1 MTTLQ
6 AYDIL
11 AISQDASFKEIKK
24 QYRQLMHR
32 VHPDSDAFD
41 VEEYPYTAQ
50 EINEAYET
58 LRQAD
63 READAQQKRSSQDWD
78 SSEGKKQSRTASQTA
93 WHAKYGQSSWNAEMG
108 WDALENPGAY
118 TKRKIFHKVEDMDG
132 TMIGVV
138 SIAEGKYLWKPEED
152 FSLFLKSILECSERL
167 LAEIDER
174 NGMSRQAQIRLRFQ
188 AELAYLLAQQFIDGA
203 ESMEELL
210 TPVETGEEAE
220 TYYIPAMLEAGGTT
234 AGLRVGM
241 VLYPAGVRAHR
252 LYLKTKTGK
261 EAGYLSFRDDRL
273 YHIVIPLLE
282 QKRAQV
288 KIEVSRKQ
296 DRKNTSGKSKYKNI
310 DFWMRIPRE
319 TTGTFPES
327 IELKIENL
335 LKQYDNR

>member
-11 AISQDASFKEIKK
+11 AISQDAGFKEVKK
-24 QYRQLMHR
+24 QYRRLMHR
-32 VHPDSDAFD
+32 VHPDSGAFD
-41 VEEYPYTAQ
+41 VEDYPYTAQ

-58 LRQAD
+58 LRQTDCENTAG
-63 READAQQKRSSQDWD
+63 KRSSRN
-78 SSEGKKQSRTASQTA
+78 SSEGKKKSQTASQTA
-93 WHAKYGQSSWNAEMG
+93 WHAKYGQSSWNTEMG
-108 WDALENPGAY
+108 WDAPENPGAY

-138 SIAEGKYLWKPEED
+138 AIAEGKYLWKPEED

-174 NGMSRQAQIRLRFQ
+174 NGMSRQAAIRLRFQ

-210 TPVETGEEAE
+210 TPVETGKEAE

-252 LYLKTKTGK
+252 LYLKTKMGK

-327 IELKIENL
+327 IGLKIEKL
-335 LKQYDNR
+335 LKQYKGERKI

>member
-11 AISQDASFKEIKK
+11 ALSQDADFREIKK

-32 VHPDSDAFD
+32 VHPDSGAFD

-58 LRQAD
+58 LRQTDCENTAG
-63 READAQQKRSSQDWD
+63 KRSSRN
-78 SSEGKKQSRTASQTA
+78 SSKGKKQSQTASQTA

-108 WDALENPGAY
+108 WDAPENTGAY
-118 TKRKIFHKVEDMDG
+118 TKRKIFHKVENMDG

-174 NGMSRQAQIRLRFQ
+174 NGMSRQAAIRLRFQ

-210 TPVETGEEAE
+210 TPVETGKEAE

-234 AGLRVGM
+234 VGLRTGM

-252 LYLKTKTGK
+252 LYLKTKMGK

-296 DRKNTSGKSKYKNI
+296 DRKNTTGRSKYKNI
-310 DFWMRIPRE
+310 DFEYYNMIKKA
-319 TTGTFPES
+319 S
-327 IELKIENL
+327 QSMHL
-335 LKQYDNR
+335 LGGYLI

>member
-11 AISQDASFKEIKK
+11 AISQDAGFKEVKK

-32 VHPDSDAFD
+32 VHPDSGAFGT
-41 VEEYPYTAQ
+41 EEYPYTAQ

-63 READAQQKRSSQDWD
+63 RETDAHALKRSSRN
-78 SSEGKKQSRTASQTA
+78 SSERKKHSQTASQTA
-93 WHAKYGQSSWNAEMG
+93 WHAKYGQSQRNAEMG
-108 WDALENPGAY
+108 WDAPENTGAY

-132 TMIGVV
+132 TMISVV
-138 SIAEGKYLWKPEED
+138 AIAEGKYLWKPEED
-152 FSLFLKSILECSERL
+152 FSLFLKSILECSER
-167 LAEIDER
+167 
-174 NGMSRQAQIRLRFQ
+174 
-188 AELAYLLAQQFIDGA
+188 
-203 ESMEELL
+203 
-210 TPVETGEEAE
+210 
-220 TYYIPAMLEAGGTT
+220 
-234 AGLRVGM
+234 
-241 VLYPAGVRAHR
+241 
-252 LYLKTKTGK
+252 
-261 EAGYLSFRDDRL
+261 
-273 YHIVIPLLE
+273 LLE

-327 IELKIENL
+327 IDLKIENL
-335 LKQYDNR
+335 LKQYKSR

>member
-11 AISQDASFKEIKK
+11 AISQDAGFKEVKK

-32 VHPDSDAFD
+32 VHPDSGAFGT
-41 VEEYPYTAQ
+41 EEYPYTAQ

-63 READAQQKRSSQDWD
+63 RETDAHALKRSSRN
-78 SSEGKKQSRTASQTA
+78 SSERKKHSQTASQTA
-93 WHAKYGQSSWNAEMG
+93 WHAKYGQSQRNAEMG
-108 WDALENPGAY
+108 WDAPENTGAY

-138 SIAEGKYLWKPEED
+138 AIAEGKYLWKPEED

-167 LAEIDER
+167 LAEIDES
-174 NGMSRQAQIRLRFQ
+174 NGMSRQAPIRLRFQ

-203 ESMEELL
+203 DSMEELL
-210 TPVETGEEAE
+210 TPVETGEKAE

-234 AGLRVGM
+234 VGLRTGM
-241 VLYPAGVRAHR
+241 ILYPAGVRAHR

-327 IELKIENL
+327 IDLKIENL
-335 LKQYDNR
+335 LKQYEGR

>member
-1 MTTLQ
+1 
-6 AYDIL
+6 
-11 AISQDASFKEIKK
+11 
-24 QYRQLMHR
+24 
-32 VHPDSDAFD
+32 
-41 VEEYPYTAQ
+41 
-50 EINEAYET
+50 
-58 LRQAD
+58 
-63 READAQQKRSSQDWD
+63 
-78 SSEGKKQSRTASQTA
+78 
-93 WHAKYGQSSWNAEMG
+93 MG
-108 WDALENPGAY
+108 WDAPENTGAY
-118 TKRKIFHKVEDMDG
+118 TKRKIFHKVENMDG

-174 NGMSRQAQIRLRFQ
+174 NGMSRQAAIRLQFQ

-210 TPVETGEEAE
+210 TPVETGKEAE

-234 AGLRVGM
+234 VGLRTGM

-252 LYLKTKTGK
+252 LYLKTKMGK

-296 DRKNTSGKSKYKNI
+296 DRKNMTGRSKYKNI
-310 DFWMRIPRE
+310 DFWMRIPKE